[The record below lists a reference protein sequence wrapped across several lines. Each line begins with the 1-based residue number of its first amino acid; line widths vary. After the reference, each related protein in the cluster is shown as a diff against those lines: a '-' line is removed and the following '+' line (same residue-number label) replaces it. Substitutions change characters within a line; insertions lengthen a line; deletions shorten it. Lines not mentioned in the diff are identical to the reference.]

1 MDVYPVTKRATVTN
15 VTENHLNWHKDY
27 GEYIS
32 AKKNLYKNTREPVFG
47 CDCPVVKEML
57 PSVYVS
63 ISEEAKEGISV
74 RQSSP
79 LFKVYASLVMATAE
93 QLVLVEKVGSRLKGW
108 IVL

>member
-1 MDVYPVTKRATVTN
+1 MSSRLQS
-15 VTENHLNWHKDY
+15 TERQLQM
-27 GEYIS
+27 EMM
-32 AKKNLYKNTREPVFG
+32 KNSIEASLFQRPTPAEL
-47 CDCPVVKEML
+47 KEML

-93 QLVLVEKVGSRLKGW
+93 QLVLVEKVGSRLKEW